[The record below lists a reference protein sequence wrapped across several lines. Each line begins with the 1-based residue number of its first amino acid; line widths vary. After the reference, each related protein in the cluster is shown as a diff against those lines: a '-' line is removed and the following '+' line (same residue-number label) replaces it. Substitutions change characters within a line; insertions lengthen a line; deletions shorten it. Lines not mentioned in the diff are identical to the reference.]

1 MPSQPED
8 PQRRPAPESKAGQD
22 DARVGQTLGQYRLI
36 KALGRGG
43 MGTVYQAEDTR
54 LGRLVALKV
63 IASHR
68 TTDPATKE
76 RFIQE
81 ARSASALDHP
91 NICTIYEVEETPA
104 GELYLVMAYY
114 DGPTLSDR
122 LMEGPLPVAEALA
135 VTRGLLKGLAAAH
148 EARIVHR
155 DVKPPNL
162 VLSARGEVKILDF
175 GLAKLVTES
184 PSLSEDPTRAVLT
197 EPGMILGTRAYMSP
211 EQARGLSVD
220 HRSDLWSAGVTLY
233 EMLTA
238 RAPFRRSDPVAT
250 LYAICNEEPA
260 PLRALRPEAP
270 GGLEAVLRRALAK
283 NPDRRYASAQ
293 EFLEAIETLSE
304 AVTTPGSGGV
314 RRSSGMLAPPRRS
327 ILVLPFANLGPEGE
341 SDYFSDGLTDEIIT
355 DLSGVEAL
363 RVVSRTSAMQLKG
376 TTKDMRT
383 IGRELDVD
391 CVLEGTVRRMSGEL
405 RVSAKLID
413 AVLDAPLWAQKYSGT
428 MQDVFD
434 IQERISREI
443 VDALRLR
450 LSSGE
455 ERRLAARPL
464 ENVQAFELYLRSRQE
479 AYRFTPDALERS
491 LDYLQR
497 AQELAG
503 ENILL
508 TASQGYLYWQMVNT
522 GVNTDPENLARSRE
536 CALRC
541 LELDPDSP
549 HGHRLLGLTAMKT
562 ATVQQVVDHFKRARE
577 LDPNDPETL
586 FWLAIMYG
594 FAGHSAVGLP
604 LAEHLLK
611 IDPLTPMYHV
621 VPGFL
626 ALMDG
631 DFARAPEPFRKA
643 LRMDPANPVLRVTY
657 GQILALDGRNSEAHE
672 VLRALSQ
679 DHADSL
685 FARLGEILRAAI
697 HADAAGVAAGMTAEV
712 ETACATDAQYA
723 WTLAECFAL
732 VGDTAQATKWTQAA
746 VEHGLWN
753 YPLLAER
760 DPFLKGVR
768 GEAGFQAILAGLSP
782 RWEAFRV

>member
-1 MPSQPED
+1 MPSPADD
-8 PQRRPAPESKAGQD
+8 PQRKTGSGAIPEQD
-22 DARVGQTLGQYRLI
+22 LARVGQSLGQYRLVR
-36 KALGRGG
+36 ALGRGG

-54 LGRLVALKV
+54 LGRLVAVKLISPERTADQAAK
-63 IASHR
+63 HR
-68 TTDPATKE
+68 
-76 RFIQE
+76 FSQE

-91 NICTIYEVEETPA
+91 NICTIYDIGESPA

-114 DGPTLSDR
+114 DGPTLADR
-122 LMEGPLPVAEALA
+122 LMEGPLPVADALA
-135 VTRGLLKGLAAAH
+135 MSRGLLRGLAAAH
-148 EARIVHR
+148 EAGIVHR

-162 VLSARGEVKILDF
+162 ILTSRGEVKILDF
-175 GLAKLVTES
+175 GLAKLVTPS
-184 PSLSEDPTRAVLT
+184 PSVSQDPTHAVLT
-197 EPGMILGTRAYMSP
+197 EPGMVLGTRSYMSP
-211 EQARGLSVD
+211 EQARGLTVD

-238 RAPFRRSDPVAT
+238 RSPFRRADPVAT

-270 GGLEAVLRRALAK
+270 GGLEGIVRRALAK
-283 NPDRRYASAQ
+283 NPDRRHASAL
-293 EFLEAIETLSE
+293 EFLEALETVSH
-304 AVTTPGSGGV
+304 ADPTTGSGS
-314 RRSSGMLAPPRRS
+314 RRGSGAQPAARRS
-327 ILVLPFANLGPEGE
+327 ILVLPFATLGPEAE
-341 SDYFSDGLTDEIIT
+341 SDYFGDGLTDEIIT
-355 DLSGVEAL
+355 DLSGIEAL

-376 TTKDMRT
+376 TSKDIRT

-391 CVLEGTVRRMSGEL
+391 CVLEGTVRRMSGDL

-413 AVLDAPLWAQKYSGT
+413 AVLDTPLWVQKYQGT
-428 MQDVFD
+428 MEDVFD

-443 VDALRLR
+443 VEALRLK

-455 ERRLAARPL
+455 ERHLAARPL
-464 ENVQAFELYLRSRQE
+464 ENVQAFELYLRARQE

-508 TASQGYLYWQMVNT
+508 TSSEGYLYWQMVNT
-522 GVNTDPENLARSRE
+522 GVNSDPQNLIRSRE

-562 ATVQQVVDHFKRARE
+562 ATIQVVVDHLKRARE

-586 FWLAIMYG
+586 FWLSIMYG
-594 FAGHSAVGLP
+594 FAGRPGAGMP
-604 LAEHLLK
+604 LAHHLLK

-631 DFARAPEPFRKA
+631 DFPRAPEPFKKA
-643 LRMDPANPVLRVTY
+643 LRMDPANPVLRLTY
-657 GQILALDGRNSEAHE
+657 GQILALNGRNSEALE
-672 VLRALSQ
+672 VLGALSRE
-679 DHADSL
+679 HADSF
-685 FARLGEILRAAI
+685 FARLGEILMAALQG
-697 HADAAGVAAGMTAEV
+697 DAARVDAGMTADV
-712 ETACATDAQYA
+712 TAVCDTDSQYA
-723 WTLAECFAL
+723 WTLAQCFSL
-732 VGDTAQATKWTQAA
+732 VGDKARAA
-746 VEHGLWN
+746 EWASKSVEHGLWN

-760 DPFLKGVR
+760 DPFLRGVR
-768 GEAGFQAILAGLSP
+768 EDPAFQKTLSELKP
-782 RWEAFRV
+782 RWEAFQA

>member
-1 MPSQPED
+1 MSSTPRDTPGK
-8 PQRRPAPESKAGQD
+8 PAPGSKGAADSRIGQS
-22 DARVGQTLGQYRLI
+22 LGQYRLLR
-36 KALGRGG
+36 ALGRGG

-54 LGRLVALKV
+54 LGRLVALKL
-63 IASHR
+63 ISSHR
-68 TTDPATKE
+68 TGDQAAKE
-76 RFIQE
+76 RFIHE
-81 ARSASALDHP
+81 ARAASALDHP
-91 NICTIYEVEETPA
+91 NICTIYEVEETPE

-114 DGPTLSDR
+114 DGPTVSDR
-122 LMEGPLPVAEALA
+122 LMEGPLPLKDALA
-135 VTRGLLKGLAAAH
+135 VARGLLRGLAAAH

-162 VLSARGEVKILDF
+162 ILTSRGEVKILDF

-184 PSLSEDPTRAVLT
+184 PSISEDPTRAVLT
-197 EPGMILGTRAYMSP
+197 EPGMVLGTRAYMSP
-211 EQARGLSVD
+211 EQARGLTVD

-238 RAPFRRSDPVAT
+238 RAPFRRADPVAT

-260 PLRALRPEAP
+260 PLRTLRPELP
-270 GGLEAVLRRALAK
+270 GAIESILRRALAK
-283 NPDRRYASAQ
+283 HPDRRFASAA
-293 EFLEAIETLSE
+293 EFLEALETVSDV
-304 AVTTPGSGGV
+304 APTTSSGARRGSG
-314 RRSSGMLAPPRRS
+314 MQAPPRRS
-327 ILVLPFANLGPEGE
+327 IVVLPFANLGPEGE

-355 DLSGVEAL
+355 DLSGIEAL

-376 TTKDMRT
+376 TTKDIRA

-413 AVLDAPLWAQKYSGT
+413 AVLDTPLWAQKYQGT

-443 VDALRLR
+443 VEALRLK

-464 ENVQAFELYLRSRQE
+464 DNVQAFELYLRSRQE

-508 TASQGYLYWQMVNT
+508 TASQGYLYFQMVNT
-522 GVNTDPENLARSRE
+522 GVNPDPENLTRSRE

-541 LELDPDSP
+541 LELDPESP

-562 ATVQQVVDHFKRARE
+562 ATVQEVVDHLKRARE

-586 FWLAIMYG
+586 FWLSIMYG
-594 FAGHSAVGLP
+594 FAGRSSTGMP

-631 DFARAPEPFRKA
+631 DFAGAPESFRKA
-643 LRMDPANPVLRVTY
+643 LRMDPANPVLRLTHA
-657 GQILALDGRNSEAHE
+657 QILALNGRNSEA
-672 VLRALSQ
+672 LDALDALSR
-679 DHADSL
+679 DHADSF
-685 FARLGEILRAAI
+685 FARLGEILRCALRG
-697 HADAAGVAAGMTAEV
+697 DAAGLAAGVTEEV
-712 ETACATDAQYA
+712 RAVCDTDAQYA
-723 WTLAECFAL
+723 WTLAQCFSL
-732 VGDTAQATKWTQAA
+732 VGDAKRASEWASKS

-760 DPFLKGVR
+760 DPFLR
-768 GEAGFQAILAGLSP
+768 AARTDPGFQKLLIDLKP
-782 RWEAFRV
+782 RWESFQD

>member
-1 MPSQPED
+1 MPTQQD
-8 PQRRPAPESKAGQD
+8 DAQHRPAPGSVAEQD
-22 DARVGQTLGQYRLI
+22 QARVGQTLGQYRLSR
-36 KALGRGG
+36 ALGRGG

-54 LGRLVALKV
+54 LGRPVALKL
-63 IASHR
+63 ISPQR
-68 TTDPATKE
+68 TADQAAKQ

-91 NICTIYEVEETPA
+91 NICTIYEVGESPA

-114 DGPTLSDR
+114 DGPTVADR
-122 LMEGPLPVAEALA
+122 LMEGPLAVAEALS
-135 VTRGLLKGLAAAH
+135 VCRGLLRGLAAAH
-148 EARIVHR
+148 EAGIVHR

-162 VLSARGEVKILDF
+162 VLTSRGEVKILDF
-175 GLAKLVTES
+175 GLAKLVTQS
-184 PSLSEDPTRAVLT
+184 PSVSHDPTWAVLT
-197 EPGMILGTRAYMSP
+197 EPGMVLGTRSYMSP
-211 EQARGLSVD
+211 EQARGLTVD

-238 RAPFRRSDPVAT
+238 RSPFRRADPVAT

-270 GGLEAVLRRALAK
+270 GGLEGILRRALAK
-283 NPDRRYASAQ
+283 NPDRRFASAL
-293 EFLEAIETLSE
+293 EFLQALETVSD
-304 AVTTPGSGGV
+304 AAPSSGGAGRGSGA
-314 RRSSGMLAPPRRS
+314 LAPARRS
-327 ILVLPFANLGPEGE
+327 ILVLPFATLGPEAEG
-341 SDYFSDGLTDEIIT
+341 DYFGDGLTDEIIT
-355 DLSGVEAL
+355 DLSCIEAL

-376 TTKDMRT
+376 TTKDIRT

-391 CVLEGTVRRMSGEL
+391 CVLEGTVRRMSGDL
-405 RVSAKLID
+405 RISAKLID
-413 AVLDAPLWAQKYSGT
+413 AVLDTPLWAQKYQGT

-443 VDALRLR
+443 VEALRLK

-464 ENVQAFELYLRSRQE
+464 EDVQAFELYLRARQE
-479 AYRFTPDALERS
+479 SYRFTPDALERS
-491 LDYLQR
+491 LDYLRR

-508 TASQGYLYWQMVNT
+508 TASQGYLYFQMVNT
-522 GVNTDPENLARSRE
+522 GVNPDPENLTRSRE

-586 FWLAIMYG
+586 FWLSIMYG
-594 FAGHSAVGLP
+594 FAGRSSVGAP
-604 LAEHLLK
+604 LADHLLR

-631 DFARAPEPFRKA
+631 DFARAPEPFKKA
-643 LRMDPANPVLRVTY
+643 LRMDPANPVLRLTY
-657 GQILALDGRNSEAHE
+657 GQILALNGRNSDALEALE
-672 VLRALSQ
+672 ALSR
-679 DHADSL
+679 DHADSF
-685 FARLGEILRAAI
+685 FARLGEILQAAI
-697 HADAAGVAAGMTAEV
+697 RGDGERVAAGMTAEISAV
-712 ETACATDAQYA
+712 CDTDSQYA
-723 WTLAECFAL
+723 WILAECFSL
-732 VGDTAQATKWTQAA
+732 VGDDARATEWASKS

-768 GEAGFQAILAGLSP
+768 GDPAFQQLLAELKP
-782 RWEAFRV
+782 RWEAFQA